1 MRTQLP
7 LVHAWALTINRS
19 QGQTLEGVLLDLR
32 RPAFS
37 HGHANVAISR
47 VHVADDLGVFVND
60 SCCVIQDDGT
70 RCAVLGNVI
79 YEELLAPATAD
90 RCVAIANP
98 APTTKKRIRLADL
111 VALLDDPTKARRKR
125 DSVEHDDRM
134 EANSTSARATVAPAT
149 THHVQPPLAVARPVL
164 NAKMTA
170 TDLEV
175 LVEATLNKLFAG
187 ARDDVPFSELYR
199 DLLLKEPRVAQV
211 GRKAVEETLVH
222 MEAANKVMHR
232 EGRVYL
238 I

>member
-1 MRTQLP
+1 MRLDRSDGPSATHTVGRARFSFGLKRNSPLLKIVRTQLP

-111 VALLDDPTKARRKR
+111 VALLDDPTKARCKR

-164 NAKMTA
+164 DAKMTA

-187 ARDDVPFSELYR
+187 
-199 DLLLKEPRVAQV
+199 RVSACV
-211 GRKAVEETLVH
+211 VVRSPCCSGTVC
-222 MEAANKVMHR
+222 
-232 EGRVYL
+232 
-238 I
+238 

>member
-1 MRTQLP
+1 
-7 LVHAWALTINRS
+7 
-19 QGQTLEGVLLDLR
+19 
-32 RPAFS
+32 
-37 HGHANVAISR
+37 
-47 VHVADDLGVFVND
+47 
-60 SCCVIQDDGT
+60 
-70 RCAVLGNVI
+70 
-79 YEELLAPATAD
+79 
-90 RCVAIANP
+90 
-98 APTTKKRIRLADL
+98 
-111 VALLDDPTKARRKR
+111 
-125 DSVEHDDRM
+125 M

-164 NAKMTA
+164 DAKMTA